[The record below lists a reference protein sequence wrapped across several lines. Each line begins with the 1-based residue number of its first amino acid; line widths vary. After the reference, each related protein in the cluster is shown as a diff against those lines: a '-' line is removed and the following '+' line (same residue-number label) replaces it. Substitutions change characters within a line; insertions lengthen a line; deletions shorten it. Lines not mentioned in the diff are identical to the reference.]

1 MSEQRERVPVR
12 TIATTI
18 AMVLLTALGVYLLI
32 RLHRAV
38 TWLVVAAFL
47 AVLANA
53 VVSVVERR
61 LHLGRGLATGLV
73 FVLGTLLVVALAALF
88 VRPLARE
95 VNQFAQELPRY
106 VDQARNGRGPVGGLI
121 DRFHLDQRIA
131 ENQAKL
137 QQALTGFGKP
147 ALAVAQGIAS
157 TVIGALV
164 VLVLTIFMTIEGPA
178 LVRGALG
185 VLPAGRRER
194 VAKVAGDCGHAVT
207 GYMTGQLFIATIC
220 GIATYLVL
228 LVLGV
233 PFRGTVALF
242 VALTDLIPL
251 VGATIGA
258 VVAVAVA
265 LLSSVTDGIVVAGWF
280 LIYQQLENHLLQPV
294 VQSRTVKLNP
304 LTVLVSVIVG
314 VELVGILGALLA
326 IPVAGMI
333 SVIVRDVWDH
343 RRARPKAEPTV
354 GPTFQPVDGPPDSSG
369 AAGVATVA
377 GAPADATATV
387 ERAGSHALPSAQPP
401 A

>member
-12 TIATTI
+12 AIATAI
-18 AMVLLTALGVYLLI
+18 AMVLATALGVYLLV

-38 TWLVVAAFL
+38 TWLLVAAFL
-47 AVLANA
+47 TVLADA
-53 VVSVVERR
+53 VVGVVERR
-61 LHLGRGLATGLV
+61 LKLGRGVATGLV
-73 FVLGTLLVVALAALF
+73 FVFGTLLVVGLATLF
-88 VRPLARE
+88 LRPLARE
-95 VNQFAQELPRY
+95 INQFATDLPRY
-106 VDQARNGRGPVGGLI
+106 VDQARTGRGPVGELI
-121 DRFHLDQRIA
+121 TRFHLDQWVSD
-131 ENQAKL
+131 NQAKV
-137 QQALTGFGKP
+137 QQALAGFGKP

-164 VLVLTIFMTIEGPA
+164 VLVLTIFMTLESPA
-178 LVRGALG
+178 LLAGALST
-185 VLPAGRRER
+185 LPAARRDR
-194 VAKVAGDCGHAVT
+194 VAKVAGDCGRAVT
-207 GYMTGQLFIATIC
+207 GYMTGQLLIATIC
-220 GIATYLVL
+220 GVATYLVL

-265 LLSSVTDGIVVAGWF
+265 LLSSMTDGIVVAGWF
-280 LIYQQLENHLLQPV
+280 LVYQQLENHLLQPV

-333 SVIVRDVWDH
+333 SVIVRDLWDH
-343 RRARPKAEPTV
+343 RGPRPETEPTV
-354 GPTFQPVDGPPDSSG
+354 GAKSRPVDGLLDSSG
-369 AAGVATVA
+369 
-377 GAPADATATV
+377 TV
-387 ERAGSHALPSAQPP
+387 ERAGSAALPTAQPP
-401 A
+401 P

>member
-1 MSEQRERVPVR
+1 MFEQRERVPVR
-12 TIATTI
+12 TIAATI

-32 RLHRAV
+32 KLHRAV

-47 AVLANA
+47 AVLADA
-53 VVSVVERR
+53 LVAVVERR

-73 FVLGTLLVVALAALF
+73 FVLGTVVVVGLAALF

-95 VNQFAQELPRY
+95 VSQFANDLPRY
-106 VDQARNGRGPVGGLI
+106 VDQARSGRGPIGSLI
-121 DRFHLDQRIA
+121 TRFDLDKRIA

-147 ALAVAQGIAS
+147 ALAVVQGIAS
-157 TVIGALV
+157 TVVGALV
-164 VLVLTIFMTIEGPA
+164 VLVLTIFMTLEGPGI
-178 LVRGALG
+178 LRGALG
-185 VLPAGRRER
+185 ALPPARRDR
-194 VAKVAGDCGHAVT
+194 IQKVAADCGRAVT
-207 GYMTGQLFIATIC
+207 GYMTGQLLIATIC

-280 LIYQQLENHLLQPV
+280 LVYQQLENHLLQPV

-333 SVIVRDVWDH
+333 SVITRDLWDH
-343 RRARPKAEPTV
+343 RRGRAKTAPTV
-354 GPTFQPVDGPPDSSG
+354 GTDERSLDS
-369 AAGVATVA
+369 
-377 GAPADATATV
+377 
-387 ERAGSHALPSAQPP
+387 PSTKITS
-401 A
+401 